1 MSTAPSS
8 ASPLPEAP
16 ATAPPRSQRPRRRWP
31 RRLAWLLLALLVAAL
46 LALIVLWRWAAS
58 PGSLEQALAWAA
70 PHLPPVL
77 RIEQLQGSLLHG
89 GQAGRVRWS
98 EDGLTVEVEQARLR
112 WRLLSLLSGKLHLD
126 ELAAAR
132 IQVDD
137 TRPPD
142 PEPASGPPRPISL
155 PLRIIVRSFRVD
167 ELHLAQQNLR
177 ITDVAGSYH
186 FNQLQHRLELG
197 SVKALGGSY
206 SASVRLANDAAAML
220 NASLRGQFSAQSVAA
235 ALPGEP
241 QSAEAAPDP
250 AQADANAEARAAL
263 PAQTLLL
270 RATAAGPLSNM
281 QITAR
286 LREQA
291 DGSAQEAP
299 AASADAQS
307 PRAELSARIAP
318 WAAQPITQAHIH
330 LNALDVAPFW
340 PTAPHTRLSGQ
351 VHLNPDDD
359 RGWRAELDLS
369 NALAGPWSAR
379 QLPLQSLKTRMHWQP
394 EQTRIHTLLAELP
407 GGASVQ
413 ASGRYA
419 LVIAPVAVPAEIPAE
434 THADTPAE
442 SAEAPPAPL
451 PAWQLQA
458 RIEHLTPAALHAD
471 LPGPAISG
479 TLQGQSA
486 GGARRGI
493 WSGFD
498 KGSWATAGS
507 F

>member
-1 MSTAPSS
+1 
-8 ASPLPEAP
+8 
-16 ATAPPRSQRPRRRWP
+16 
-31 RRLAWLLLALLVAAL
+31 
-46 LALIVLWRWAAS
+46 
-58 PGSLEQALAWAA
+58 
-70 PHLPPVL
+70 
-77 RIEQLQGSLLHG
+77 
-89 GQAGRVRWS
+89 
-98 EDGLTVEVEQARLR
+98 
-112 WRLLSLLSGKLHLD
+112 
-126 ELAAAR
+126 
-132 IQVDD
+132 
-137 TRPPD
+137 
-142 PEPASGPPRPISL
+142 
-155 PLRIIVRSFRVD
+155 
-167 ELHLAQQNLR
+167 
-177 ITDVAGSYH
+177 
-186 FNQLQHRLELG
+186 
-197 SVKALGGSY
+197 
-206 SASVRLANDAAAML
+206 
-220 NASLRGQFSAQSVAA
+220 
-235 ALPGEP
+235 
-241 QSAEAAPDP
+241 
-250 AQADANAEARAAL
+250 
-263 PAQTLLL
+263 
-270 RATAAGPLSNM
+270 M

-318 WAAQPITQAHIH
+318 WAAQPITQAHIN

-419 LVIAPVAVPAEIPAE
+419 LVTAPVAAPAEIPAE
-434 THADTPAE
+434 THADTPADTPAE

-458 RIEHLTPAALHAD
+458 RIGHLTPAALHAD

-486 GGARRGI
+486 GGAAPLE
-493 WSGFD
+493 FD
-498 KGSWATAGS
+498 VDLQADEASAAAAVPAEIGRAHV
-507 F
+507 